1 MGDILPRLPSTPAL
15 ERWTSTS
22 RMAEGHYR
30 LLLVTDPGRGNGGGA
45 SSAVGV
51 DGVEGLLKG
60 AEAGNLKVDTCTP
73 DQLAGRLQQG
83 RYDYVVSGAAA
94 FVELAQKLSASR
106 TTQLLNALGEGACLT
121 DFDGRVLWHNDR
133 FAAFDAA
140 TQARIAAACRQAARQ
155 AADPGG
161 AGSQNAGTV
170 AAGTRRYEVS
180 GDGEGAGGSGG
191 RVLEVAVSVVE
202 GNGTEP
208 KSLVAVVWDVTAARR
223 TQQKAAAI
231 DRAGDELVR
240 LDAELVRTMHTPER
254 IRVLEQKIVKIA
266 HDLLAFDQFNIRLID
281 TRSGKLELVM
291 SKGLPPD
298 AMEVTLYA
306 KPEGNGISGYVASTG
321 KSYISYDTTTDPRY
335 VSGIHDAR
343 SSLTVPLR
351 LSDKV
356 IGIFNV
362 ESAKP
367 AAFDEED
374 RQFAEKFANHVALAL
389 HILDLLRVERVET
402 SETVS
407 HTVQDELAAPIA
419 ELAADVAK
427 LKAVAETDPAQ
438 TMRNIDRIVSEV
450 EAIKRR
456 FADVTSG
463 AQTVLGADEALSD
476 STLDPVMAG
485 KRVLVADDEGRIR
498 QVIRDVLSARGAEV
512 VVCENATQAIA
523 ALQGAALP
531 SPASPGRER
540 GVSAGDAEAPRGFDV
555 LVSDIRMPDKTG
567 YEIFAEARKLYP
579 DLPVILMTGFGY
591 DPHHSIVRASQE
603 GLQCVLFKPFQAERL
618 IEEVHK
624 ALAKKPG

>member
-1 MGDILPRLPSTPAL
+1 
-15 ERWTSTS
+15 
-22 RMAEGHYR
+22 MAEGHYR
-30 LLLVTDPGRGNGGGA
+30 LLLVQNPGQGSAGVIDADAALRGLLNAAGNG
-45 SSAVGV
+45 
-51 DGVEGLLKG
+51 
-60 AEAGNLKVDTCTP
+60 LKVDTCTP
-73 DQLAGRLQQG
+73 DQLAARLQQG
-83 RYDYVVSGAAA
+83 RYDYVVAGGRS
-94 FVELAQKLSASR
+94 FVELAQQLASGR

-121 DFDGRVLWHNDR
+121 DLDGRVLWHNER
-133 FAAFDAA
+133 FALFDAA

-155 AADPGG
+155 AADPGSQSEVGG
-161 AGSQNAGTV
+161 AGGGGG
-170 AAGTRRYEVS
+170 GTRRYEVS
-180 GDGEGAGGSGG
+180 AEGEAGGG

-202 GNGTEP
+202 AKGAEP

-240 LDAELVRTMHTPER
+240 LDAELVRSMHTPER

-291 SKGLPPD
+291 SKGLPPE
-298 AMEVTLYA
+298 AMEVTLFA
-306 KPEGNGISGYVASTG
+306 RPEGNGISGYVAATG

-335 VSGIHDAR
+335 VSGIHDAQ

-351 LSDKV
+351 LSDKI

-362 ESAKP
+362 ESSKA

-374 RQFAEKFANHVALAL
+374 RQFAEKFANHIALAL

-402 SETVS
+402 SENVSDTVK
-407 HTVQDELAAPIA
+407 DELAGPLA
-419 ELAADVAK
+419 ELAADAAK
-427 LKAVAETDPAQ
+427 LKAAAAADPSQA
-438 TMRNIDRIVSEV
+438 MRNIDRIVAEV
-450 EAIKRR
+450 DALMKRVK
-456 FADVTSG
+456 DVTSG
-463 AQTVLGADEALSD
+463 AQTVLGAEEALSG
-476 STLDPVMAG
+476 STLDPAMAG
-485 KRVLVADDEGRIR
+485 KRILVADDEARIR

-512 VVCENATQAIA
+512 VVCENATEAIS
-523 ALQGAALP
+523 ALRGESLP
-531 SPASPGRER
+531 SASSAGRER
-540 GVSAGDAEAPRGFDV
+540 GTMSSSPDAPRGFDV

-567 YEIFAEARKLYP
+567 YEIFAEARKIYP

-624 ALAKKPG
+624 ALAKKA

>member
-1 MGDILPRLPSTPAL
+1 MADGLP
-15 ERWTSTS
+15 
-22 RMAEGHYR
+22 R
-30 LLLVTDPGRGNGGGA
+30 LLLVTNP
-45 SSAVGV
+45 
-51 DGVEGLLKG
+51 G
-60 AEAGNLKVDTCTP
+60 AEGVATPQGERLVALLSERFRVEVTTP
-73 DQLAGRLQQG
+73 DLAPARMQQG
-83 RYDYVVSGAAA
+83 RFDLVTTYGGA
-94 FVELAQKLSASR
+94 FLTLATSLASSR
-106 TTQLLNALGEGACLT
+106 DHQLLNALSEGVCLT
-121 DFDGRVLWHNDR
+121 DQDGLVLWSNTR
-133 FAAFDAA
+133 FAAYDPQ
-140 TQARIAAACRQAARQ
+140 TRQRITAACRQSARQ
-155 AADPGG
+155 MADPGSRNG
-161 AGSQNAGTV
+161 AAVAGPV
-170 AAGTRRYEVS
+170 GGKRYEVS
-180 GDGEGAGGSGG
+180 GSDDQ
-191 RVLEVAVSVVE
+191 RVLEVAVSPV
-202 GNGTEP
+202 GSAQGAP
-208 KSLVAVVWDVTAARR
+208 SMVAVVWDVTAARS
-223 TQQKAAAI
+223 TMLKAAAI

-281 TRSGKLELVM
+281 QRTGKLELVM

-298 AMEVTLYA
+298 AMEVRLFA
-306 KPEGNGISGYVASTG
+306 KPEGNGISGYVAATG
-321 KSYISYDTTTDPRY
+321 QSYICYDTTTDPRY
-335 VSGIHDAR
+335 VAGIQDAK

-362 ESAKP
+362 ESNTP

-389 HILDLLRVERVET
+389 HILDLLRVERVGT
-402 SETVS
+402 SETVG
-407 HTVQDELAAPIA
+407 HTVEDELAAPLE

-427 LKAVAETDPAQ
+427 LKAAAATDPTQAL
-438 TMRNIDRIVSEV
+438 RSIDRIVAEV
-450 EAIKRR
+450 DALKRR
-456 FADVTSG
+456 VKDVTSG
-463 AQTVLGADEALSD
+463 PQTILGADEALSD

-512 VVCENATQAIA
+512 VVCENATEAIA
-523 ALQGAALP
+523 ALHAASVP
-531 SPASPGRER
+531 TPASPGLER
-540 GVSAGDAEAPRGFDV
+540 GATAPGGDTKRGFDV

-618 IEEVHK
+618 VEEVHK
-624 ALAKKPG
+624 ALARKPA

>member
-1 MGDILPRLPSTPAL
+1 MADGPL
-15 ERWTSTS
+15 
-22 RMAEGHYR
+22 RM
-30 LLLVTDPGRGNGGGA
+30 LLVTGTHPAGGA
-45 SSAVGV
+45 SGAPTPPLLPQTSATPHSPETDRLVALLSEG
-51 DGVEGLLKG
+51 GRFTVE
-60 AEAGNLKVDTCTP
+60 VTTP
-73 DQLAGRLQQG
+73 DRVAARLQQG
-83 RYDYVVSGAAA
+83 RFDLVTSVSGA
-94 FVELAQKLSASR
+94 FVTLAQTLAGGR
-106 TTQLLNALGEGACLT
+106 DRQILNALGEGVCLT
-121 DFDGRVLWHNDR
+121 DLDGRILWHNDR
-133 FAAFDAA
+133 FAGYDSP

-155 AADPGG
+155 MADPGSRG
-161 AGSQNAGTV
+161 AGAQAGPV
-170 AAGTRRYEVS
+170 GGRRFEVS
-180 GDGEGAGGSGG
+180 GSDDQ
-191 RVLEVAVSVVE
+191 RVLEVAVSPVE
-202 GNGTEP
+202 EAGGAGTGGGAGGAGSNAV
-208 KSLVAVVWDVTAARR
+208 KSMVAVVWDVTAARR

-266 HDLLAFDQFNIRLID
+266 HDLLAFDQFNIRLVD
-281 TRSGKLELVM
+281 PRTGKLELVM
-291 SKGLPPD
+291 SKGLPPE
-298 AMEVTLYA
+298 AMEVSLYA
-306 KPEGNGISGYVASTG
+306 KPEGNGISGHVAATG
-321 KSYISYDTTTDPRY
+321 RSYISYDTTTDPRY
-335 VSGIHDAR
+335 VSGIQDAR

-362 ESAKP
+362 ESNKP

-374 RQFAEKFANHVALAL
+374 RQYAEKFANHAALAL

-407 HTVQDELAAPIA
+407 HTVQDELSAPIA
-419 ELAADVAK
+419 ELAADVTK
-427 LKAVAETDPAQ
+427 WKAAAEADPEKA
-438 TMRNIDRIVSEV
+438 MRSIDRIVAEV

-476 STLDPVMAG
+476 SSLDPVMAG

-512 VVCENATQAIA
+512 VVCENATEAIA
-523 ALQGAALP
+523 ALHGAAGP
-531 SPASPGRER
+531 GPANPGLER
-540 GVSAGDAEAPRGFDV
+540 ATGVATATAPRGFDV

-579 DLPVILMTGFGY
+579 NLPVILMTGFGY

-624 ALAKKPG
+624 ALTPKT

>member
-1 MGDILPRLPSTPAL
+1 M
-15 ERWTSTS
+15 
-22 RMAEGHYR
+22 
-30 LLLVTDPGRGNGGGA
+30 
-45 SSAVGV
+45 
-51 DGVEGLLKG
+51 
-60 AEAGNLKVDTCTP
+60 
-73 DQLAGRLQQG
+73 
-83 RYDYVVSGAAA
+83 
-94 FVELAQKLSASR
+94 
-106 TTQLLNALGEGACLT
+106 
-121 DFDGRVLWHNDR
+121 
-133 FAAFDAA
+133 
-140 TQARIAAACRQAARQ
+140 
-155 AADPGG
+155 ADPGARG
-161 AGSQNAGTV
+161 VSAVAGM
-170 AAGTRRYEVS
+170 TRRYEVS
-180 GDGEGAGGSGG
+180 GSADE
-191 RVLEVAVSVVE
+191 RVLEVAVSLVE
-202 GNGTEP
+202 EP
-208 KSLVAVVWDVTAARR
+208 KSEGAAPLPGMRSMVAVVWDVTATRR
-223 TQQKAAAI
+223 TQQKAMAI

-281 TRSGKLELVM
+281 QRTGKLELVM

-306 KPEGNGISGYVASTG
+306 RPEGNGISGYVAATG
-321 KSYISYDTTTDPRY
+321 RSYISYDTTTDARY
-335 VSGIHDAR
+335 VTGIHDAR

-362 ESAKP
+362 ESSKP
-367 AAFDEED
+367 AAFNEED
-374 RQFAEKFANHVALAL
+374 RQFAEKFANYVALAL

-402 SETVS
+402 SENVSDTVM
-407 HTVQDELAAPIA
+407 DELSGPLA
-419 ELAADVAK
+419 ELAADAAK
-427 LKAVAETDPAQ
+427 LKAAAAADPSQA
-438 TMRNIDRIVSEV
+438 MRNIDRIVAEV
-450 EAIKRR
+450 DALMRR
-456 FADVTSG
+456 VKDVTSG

-512 VVCENATQAIA
+512 VVCENASEAIA
-523 ALQGAALP
+523 ALQGAAGGAG
-531 SPASPGRER
+531 SSAASPGLER
-540 GVSAGDAEAPRGFDV
+540 ATGKQIVEAPRGFDV

-624 ALAKKPG
+624 ALAKKTASA